1 MKVSDLLEHGFKEV
15 VLADGAREIEG
26 AYTGDLLSWVM
37 GRCKEGQAWLTIMS
51 NRNVI
56 AVATLSDP
64 SCVILTEGVALDEE
78 TTELAKAKGI
88 NILSTELPS
97 YEACVLLSECLK

>member
-1 MKVSDLLEHGFKEV
+1 MKVNELLEHGFKNI
-15 VLADGAREIEG
+15 VLSNGEREIEG

-37 GRCKEGQAWLTIMS
+37 GRCQAGQAWLTIMS

-64 SCVILTEGVALDEE
+64 SCVILTEGVQLDEE
-78 TTELAKAKGI
+78 TKAIAAEKEI

-97 YEACVLLSECLK
+97 FEACVLLSELIK